1 MPKKPKKSSPN
12 PSPAPKMLSEIVC
25 KYLKIFPED
34 EGRLSLLLDQ
44 IKNNE
49 ELDNRLNFRGHI
61 AGDALILSP
70 DLKKI
75 LFIYHL
81 RSKNWQ
87 QPGGHW
93 DKGEDGPWL
102 TAKREAF
109 EETGVKIARRIDVV
123 TDARV
128 PLHIITGPVYPSQ
141 LVKKEPHHWH
151 HDFRYGFVAETEELS
166 TIQDDGIG
174 GAKWFVLDKLKV
186 SGGHNIKASIERLK
200 TLL

>member
-1 MPKKPKKSSPN
+1 
-12 PSPAPKMLSEIVC
+12 MLSEIVH

-34 EGRLSLLLDQ
+34 KGRLGLLLDQ

-49 ELDNRLNFRGHI
+49 ELDNRLNFRAHI

-102 TAKREAF
+102 TAEREAF
-109 EETGVKIARRIDVV
+109 EETGVKIARRINVMD
-123 TDARV
+123 DERV
-128 PLHIITGPVYPSQ
+128 PLHIITGPVYPSP
-141 LVKKEPHHWH
+141 LVKEEPHHWH
-151 HDFRYGFVAETEELS
+151 HDFRYGFVAETEELGK
-166 TIQDDGIG
+166 IQDVGIG
-174 GAKWFVLDKLKV
+174 EARWFVLDKLKV
-186 SGGHNIKASIERLK
+186 SGGHNIKTSIERLN